1 MFVETSALY
10 KTATGRATT
19 STATRA
25 TMTGISSVTATETSK
40 AVVRKNPQ
48 IPVGFRKNGCFPEK
62 PHMAMDQYLLIP
74 FLVG

>member
-1 MFVETSALY
+1 
-10 KTATGRATT
+10 
-19 STATRA
+19 
-25 TMTGISSVTATETSK
+25 MTGISSVTATETSK